1 MMQTIYGTSY
11 QLSNGLGELCGFG
24 WMNTKMTYYDQ
35 EFKIEMNL
43 MLERFLENNLGVVD
57 GKIIGIPFVC
67 QNISHLF
74 LR

>member
-1 MMQTIYGTSY
+1 
-11 QLSNGLGELCGFG
+11 
-24 WMNTKMTYYDQ
+24 MTYYDQ
-35 EFKIEMNL
+35 EFKIEVNH
-43 MLERFLENNLGVVD
+43 MLERFMENNLGVAD